1 VKRTCETAGG
11 RDQPQAHAYAR
22 QHLSSPR
29 SLPYFPPA
37 HKPYDRA
44 ALAETDNANAG
55 IRVNY
60 RQIDL

>member
-1 VKRTCETAGG
+1 MISR
-11 RDQPQAHAYAR
+11 RRMPYAR

-44 ALAETDNANAG
+44 PLAETDNANAG
-55 IRVNY
+55 VRVNY